1 MEYFND
7 NCSNDYC
14 DEGAGDLLEEDGPY
28 DEDNECDRTYHYC
41 LPVESYCIIDEGHN
55 FLAGLNGLLTVLVRD
70 ACKILDLADEEG
82 NCDTCCKA
90 CRDRV
95 GNIFK
100 KASESA
106 EAHDYKEDACHDRR
120 DREAFS
126 AVFHDDACNDGG
138 KSCRRACDLNSASA

>member
-7 NCSNDYC
+7 NCSDDYC
-14 DEGAGDLLEEDGPY
+14 DERSGDLLEEDGPY
-28 DEDNECDRTYHYC
+28 DEDDKGDSAYHDC
-41 LPVESYCIIDEGHN
+41 LPVECYGIFDEGN
-55 FLAGLNGLLTVLVRD
+55 YFLACLDGLLAVLVRD
-70 ACKILDLADEEG
+70 ACKIFDLTDEEG

-106 EAHDYKEDACHDRR
+106 EAHDYKEDACHDRC
-120 DREAFS
+120 DHEAFS